1 MKAVSKVAFGV
12 RRGSRFVWVLLAL
25 GVAGCAGSGNY
36 VWVQEL
42 PPDAFVQPATEYL
55 IRDGDLVNVRVFGQE
70 PLSTRA
76 RVRSDGRIAM
86 PAIGD
91 VDVRGK
97 RPSAL
102 RAELE
107 ARLKDYVNSASVT
120 VTVEEFQPINV
131 SVLGEVQKQGTY
143 AVDPR
148 TTVAQV
154 LAAAGGLTDYASRDG
169 LFVVRKS
176 PRPLRIRF
184 TYNDV
189 RRGDPRASSF
199 TLQAGD
205 LLVVE

>member
-1 MKAVSKVAFGV
+1 MRSLYVTALLLGLLSSAPCGCASS
-12 RRGSRFVWVLLAL
+12 GNFVWV
-25 GVAGCAGSGNY
+25 
-36 VWVQEL
+36 QDL
-42 PPDAFVQPATEYL
+42 PPDAFVQPEKEYL
-55 IRDGDLVNVRVFGQE
+55 IRDGDLVSIRVFGQD

-107 ARLKDYVNSASVT
+107 ARLKDYVNSPSVT

-131 SVLGEVQKQGTY
+131 SVLGEVQKQGIY

-148 TTVAQV
+148 STVAQV
-154 LAAAGGLTDYASRDG
+154 LAMGGGLTDYASRSG
-169 LFVVRKS
+169 IYVVRKS
-176 PRPLRIRF
+176 PHPMRVRF
-184 TYNDV
+184 TYDDV
-189 RRGDPRASSF
+189 RRGDPRSQNF